1 MSDAAIIHILGEVL
15 GTSLTKSLDMQRYW
29 DSQIDFEVLAGASM
43 AAKRTMNQSMVMLT
57 EFLQNP
63 QLTQAL
69 ADMGLYIDWEVIFKM
84 WAQASEWKNPQDIVK
99 SMPPDVKAKHDAN
112 SPAAIAQM
120 RNQAQQSAT
129 DQKFQQK
136 QELEDQSTNNRI
148 KRDLVIASAKASG
161 LSETVLGE
169 PSTAGLGGQEPTVM

>member
-15 GTSLTKSLDMQRYW
+15 GTALTKNLDMQRYW

-43 AAKRTMNQSMVMLT
+43 AAKRTMAQSMVLLT
-57 EFLQNP
+57 QFLENP

-69 ADMGLYIDWEVIFKM
+69 GDLDLFIDYSVIFKM
-84 WAQASEWKNPQDIVK
+84 WMEASEWKNGQDIVK
-99 SMPPDVKAKHDAN
+99 PMPPAAKAKRDAN
-112 SPAAIAQM
+112 SPAAMNAQRM
-120 RNQAQQSAT
+120 QAQQAGVQ
-129 DQKFQQK
+129 QKFEQK

-161 LSETVLGE
+161 LSEAVLGE
-169 PSTAGLGGQEPTVM
+169 PSTGGLEGQMPQVM